1 MSLNYIDWGTIDY
14 KEALDKQEALFN
26 DKVNKKL
33 NGDKNIKEDFIVC
46 EHPHVYTIGL
56 HGKDTNM
63 LVSKDFLDK
72 IVSISYV
79 DKSTVK
85 EVLQAILKVI
95 TVELYADSDTIYI
108 PYICSLKISSCDS
121 ITQKGLETIVKLEA
135 IPSKNLIEEVKAVH
149 RSSFVE

>member
-1 MSLNYIDWGTIDY
+1 MIYMDEKHFL
-14 KEALDKQEALFN
+14 
-26 DKVNKKL
+26 KL
-33 NGDKNIKEDFIVC
+33 SSE
-46 EHPHVYTIGL
+46 E
-56 HGKDTNM
+56 
-63 LVSKDFLDK
+63 KDFLDK

-135 IPSKNLIEEVKAVH
+135 IPSKNLIEEVKAVNDGEITPTQEYT
-149 RSSFVE
+149 RQKILKSLEDKIEE